1 LERSSSNAGSRS
13 TSSSR
18 GKYYEEDRP
27 GEVIYIYRN
36 PPARAR
42 RASFDAGGVRRY

>member
-18 GKYYEEDRP
+18 GKYYEEGCP

-42 RASFDAGGVRRY
+42 RASFDAGGARRY